1 MNYQINCFR
10 NGQFCHYVVE
20 TNETNIS
27 KVREQVFEQTA
38 DIEDIHIM
46 SVKIYEGKTADE
58 FHCKETYYEN
68 T

>member
-1 MNYQINCFR
+1 
-10 NGQFCHYVVE
+10 
-20 TNETNIS
+20 
-27 KVREQVFEQTA
+27 VFEQTA
-38 DIEDIHIM
+38 DIEDIFIT